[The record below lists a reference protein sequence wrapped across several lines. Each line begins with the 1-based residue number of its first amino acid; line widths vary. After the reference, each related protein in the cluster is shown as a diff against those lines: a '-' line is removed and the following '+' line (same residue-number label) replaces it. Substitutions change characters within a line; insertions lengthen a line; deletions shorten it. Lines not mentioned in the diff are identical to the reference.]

1 MAGVY
6 DLGLELEKLW
16 VVNIWFNCICIN
28 VNWCCLYQI
37 AVSIIVWM
45 DHGYVYLY
53 EKFKLGCTIVC
64 QLILFVFSKLNFW
77 RKVASSIVCFHSFIE
92 IGKHLIWIF
101 PSTYSCK
108 NSTDYFKNKSNQD
121 NMTFTQIKK

>member
-16 VVNIWFNCICIN
+16 VVNIWFNCIWIN

-45 DHGYVYLY
+45 DRGYVYLY
-53 EKFKLGCTIVC
+53 EKFKLGCTIVR

-77 RKVASSIVCFHSFIE
+77 RKVASSIVCFHSIYRNRKTSDMNFS
-92 IGKHLIWIF
+92 KHIQLQKQYRLF
-101 PSTYSCK
+101 QK
-108 NSTDYFKNKSNQD
+108 
-121 NMTFTQIKK
+121 QIKSG